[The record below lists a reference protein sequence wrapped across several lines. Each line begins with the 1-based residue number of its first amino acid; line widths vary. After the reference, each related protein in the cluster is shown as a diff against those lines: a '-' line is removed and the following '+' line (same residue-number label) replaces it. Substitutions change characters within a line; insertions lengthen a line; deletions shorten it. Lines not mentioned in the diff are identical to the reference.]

1 MANGLFSG
9 GGSNA
14 QMTQLLLQK
23 ERQDRIQQAG
33 AGMDPLVATVARATQ
48 GMRES
53 VGDIAG
59 GIGGMLTGEGR
70 RLDPRMQA
78 AVKLDRDRDEI
89 LEKIKGYASDDDINE
104 KEMREGYA
112 LLASKGYMKEA
123 KEFLAMAQSM
133 RKLDLEEKKINA
145 TRKAAAAKA
154 NRLPDVPA
162 AMFEKITKNVK
173 NKMGWASMFKEVEGQ
188 PVFQGSN
195 SSLMGKGADQL
206 QEELSKHE
214 LEAQSIYTATRKKLG
229 QEAAVQAVQKY
240 INSIPSSASS
250 SGGGGG
256 SNAGGGGSAP
266 LPPGFV
272 PQ

>member
-9 GGSNA
+9 MGNNA

-78 AVKLDRDRDEI
+78 AVKLDKDRDEI
-89 LEKIKGYASDDDINE
+89 LGKIKEYASDDDINE

-133 RKLDLEEKKINA
+133 RKLDLEEQKN
-145 TRKAAAAKA
+145 AAALAAA
-154 NRLPDVPA
+154 NKVPAVPA
-162 AMFEKITKNVK
+162 AMLEKITKNVK
-173 NKMGWASMFKEVEGQ
+173 NKMGWASMFQMDSKGQ
-188 PVFQGSN
+188 AVFNAG
-195 SSLMGKGADQL
+195 SSLMGKGAKDI

-214 LEAQSIYTATRKKLG
+214 LEAQNIYVATMARSG
-229 QEAAVQAVQKY
+229 QSAAVKAVQNY
-240 INSIPSSASS
+240 INSIPSSAAS
-250 SGGGGG
+250 SGGGGDPD
-256 SNAGGGGSAP
+256 P
-266 LPPGFV
+266 LGLRKKTKG
-272 PQ
+272 

>member
-33 AGMDPLVATVARATQ
+33 AGMAPLVAAAARATQ

-59 GIGGMLTGEGR
+59 GVGGMLTGQGR
-70 RLDPRMQA
+70 RLDPRMEA
-78 AVKLDRDRDEI
+78 SVKLDKDRDEI
-89 LEKIKGYASDDDINE
+89 LEKIKGYADDDDINE
-104 KEMREGYA
+104 KEMREGFS

-133 RKLDLEEKKINA
+133 RKLDLEEKKIKG
-145 TRKAAAAKA
+145 TSAAALAKA
-154 NRLPDVPA
+154 NKQTDVPA
-162 AMFEKITKNVK
+162 GIFTEITSKVK
-173 NKMGWASMFKEVEGQ
+173 NKMGWASMFKEIDGQ
-188 PVFQGSN
+188 AVFNAG
-195 SSLMGKGADQL
+195 SSLMGKGAQAI
-206 QEELSKHE
+206 QEELSKHQ
-214 LEAQSIYTATRKKLG
+214 LRAQTIYVNTRKAKG
-229 QEAAVQAVQKY
+229 QAAAMKAVESY
-240 INSIPSSASS
+240 VGSIASSASTS
-250 SGGGGG
+250 
-256 SNAGGGGSAP
+256 AGGGGSAP

-272 PQ
+272 PR

>member
-9 GGSNA
+9 SGNNA
-14 QMTQLLLQK
+14 RMTQLLLQK

-33 AGMDPLVATVARATQ
+33 AGMDPLVAAAARATQ

-59 GIGGMLTGEGR
+59 GIGGLLTGEGR
-70 RLDPRMQA
+70 RLDPRMEA
-78 AVKLDRDRDEI
+78 AVKLDKDRDYI
-89 LEKIKGYASDDDINE
+89 LQKIKGYASDDDINE
-104 KEMREGYA
+104 KEIREGFA
-112 LLASKGYMKEA
+112 LLASEGYMKEA

-133 RKLDLEEKKINA
+133 RKLDMEEEKNRGANKA
-145 TRKAAAAKA
+145 KTAAANK
-154 NRLPDVPA
+154 LSDVPA

-173 NKMGWASMFKEVEGQ
+173 NKMGWASMFQIDLKGQ
-188 PVFQGSN
+188 AVFKGRGST
-195 SSLMGKGADQL
+195 LMGKGAQAI

-214 LEAQSIYTATRKKLG
+214 LEAQRIYVETRKNID
-229 QEAAVQAVQKY
+229 QPAAVKAVQEY
-240 INSIPSSASS
+240 INSIPSSAAS

-256 SNAGGGGSAP
+256 SGSGGGT

-272 PQ
+272 PR

>member
-33 AGMDPLVATVARATQ
+33 AGLDPLVAAAARATQ

-59 GIGGMLTGEGR
+59 GVGGMLTGQGR
-70 RLDPRMQA
+70 RLDPRMEA
-78 AVKLDRDRDEI
+78 SVKLDKDRDEI
-89 LEKIKGYASDDDINE
+89 LEKIKEYASDDDINE
-104 KEMREGYA
+104 QEMREGFS

-133 RKLDLEEKKINA
+133 RKLDLEEKKIKG
-145 TRKAAAAKA
+145 TSAAALAKA
-154 NRLPDVPA
+154 NKQTDVPA
-162 AMFEKITKNVK
+162 GIFTEITSKVK
-173 NKMGWASMFKEVEGQ
+173 NKMGWASMFKEVDGQ
-188 PVFQGSN
+188 AVFNAG
-195 SSLMGKGADQL
+195 SSLMGKGAQAI
-206 QEELSKHE
+206 QEELSKHQ
-214 LEAQSIYTATRKKLG
+214 LRAQTIYVNTRKAKG
-229 QEAAVQAVQKY
+229 QAAAMKAVESY
-240 INSIPSSASS
+240 IGSIASSASTS
-250 SGGGGG
+250 
-256 SNAGGGGSAP
+256 AGGGGSAP

-272 PQ
+272 PR

>member
-9 GGSNA
+9 GGNNA

-89 LEKIKGYASDDDINE
+89 LKEIKGYASDDDINE

-133 RKLDLEEKKINA
+133 RKLNLEEQKN
-145 TRKAAAAKA
+145 KAALAKA
-154 NRLPDVPA
+154 NKLPDVPA

-173 NKMGWASMFKEVEGQ
+173 NKMGWASMFKEIDGQ
-188 PVFQGSN
+188 PVFQAN

-206 QEELSKHE
+206 QAELSKHE
-214 LEAQSIYTATRKKLG
+214 LEAQSIYTETRDKSG
-229 QEAAVQAVQKY
+229 QKAAVKAVQKY
-240 INSIPSSASS
+240 INSIPSSAAS
-250 SGGGGG
+250 SGGG
-256 SNAGGGGSAP
+256 SDPDP
-266 LPPGFV
+266 LGLRG
-272 PQ
+272 

>member
-9 GGSNA
+9 MGNNA

-59 GIGGMLTGEGR
+59 GIGGLLTGEGR

-78 AVKLDRDRDEI
+78 AVKLDKDRDEI
-89 LEKIKGYASDDDINE
+89 LGKIKEYASDDDINE

-133 RKLDLEEKKINA
+133 RKLDLEERKIAGANKA
-145 TRKAAAAKA
+145 KMAAANKQP
-154 NRLPDVPA
+154 NVSA
-162 AMFEKITKNVK
+162 AMFEKITKNIK
-173 NKMGWASMFKEVEGQ
+173 NKMGWASMFKEVDGQ
-188 PVFQGSN
+188 AVFNAG
-195 SSLMGKGADQL
+195 SSLMGKGANQL

-214 LEAQSIYTATRKKLG
+214 LEAQAIYVTTRDRSG
-229 QEAAVQAVQKY
+229 QAAAVKAVQKY
-240 INSIPSSASS
+240 INSIPSSAAS
-250 SGGGGG
+250 SGNGGDPD
-256 SNAGGGGSAP
+256 P
-266 LPPGFV
+266 LGLR
-272 PQ
+272 